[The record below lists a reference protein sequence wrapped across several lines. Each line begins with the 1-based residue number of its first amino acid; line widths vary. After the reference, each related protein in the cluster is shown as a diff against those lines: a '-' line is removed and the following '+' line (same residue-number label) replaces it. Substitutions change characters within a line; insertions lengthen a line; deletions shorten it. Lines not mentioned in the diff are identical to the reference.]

1 MPAPRSSLRFAI
13 SSPLRSRVLK
23 VLAKVD
29 RDSDPVRH
37 VPDLSSLVVSLTEA
51 GMEYYFLKAVR
62 DAKLGFVARQT
73 AGLGVSGAVRV
84 MSPIVRSILGGA
96 DAGQLRAISA
106 HIRGLMA

>member
-37 VPDLSSLVVSLTEA
+37 VPDLSSLVVS
-51 GMEYYFLKAVR
+51 
-62 DAKLGFVARQT
+62 
-73 AGLGVSGAVRV
+73 
-84 MSPIVRSILGGA
+84 
-96 DAGQLRAISA
+96 
-106 HIRGLMA
+106 